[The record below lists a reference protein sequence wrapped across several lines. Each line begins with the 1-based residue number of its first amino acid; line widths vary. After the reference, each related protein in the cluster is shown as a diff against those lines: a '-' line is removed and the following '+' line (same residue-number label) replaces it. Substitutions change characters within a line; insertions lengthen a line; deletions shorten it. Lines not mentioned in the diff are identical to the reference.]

1 MAKHL
6 KPDDVEQI
14 VTLIDSFE
22 HDLNWERLV
31 SACEESLRLK
41 TTRQALSR
49 KSRIKDAFNLR
60 KKALKSTGGRY
71 YSRPNSLDLAH
82 QRLDRIAQE
91 NERLKLENQRLIER
105 FIKWQYNAALRGV
118 TEDMLDRPLPRT
130 DHASDRS

>member
-6 KPDDVEQI
+6 KPEDVEQI
-14 VTLIDSFE
+14 LTLIDSFE

-31 SACEESLRLK
+31 SACNADLGIK

-49 KSRIKDAFNLR
+49 KDRIKDAFNLR
-60 KKALKSTGGRY
+60 KKALKSNSGRY
-71 YSRPNSLDLAH
+71 YARPNSLDLAH

-118 TEDMLDRPLPRT
+118 TEDMLDRPLPRI

>member
-6 KPDDVEQI
+6 KPDDVDRI
-14 VTLIDSFE
+14 ITLIDSFE

-31 SACEESLRLK
+31 SACDTELGVT

-60 KKALKSTGGRY
+60 KKALKSSGGRY
-71 YSRPNSLDLAH
+71 YARPNSLDLAH

-91 NERLKLENQRLIER
+91 NERLKLENERLIER

-118 TEDMLDRPLPRT
+118 SEDMLDRPLPRT